1 MDGSQ
6 QSMNEQQ
13 DRITAWIA
21 REIVPHEGAVRGW
34 LLRHWCDAVDVD
46 DVIQEC
52 YCRITEIRTTAH
64 IASGRAYF
72 FRAAQ
77 SVAID
82 LSRRRKTANIA
93 AVTENEW
100 LDVMD
105 EGPLQDRVLEARED
119 LERVDGLLSQ
129 LSYTCRRV
137 IELRRVEGLSQR
149 ETASRLGVTENVVEN
164 HIARGLRKVLNAIA
178 SQDADADEEEE
189 RRIVSPH
196 AS

>member
-1 MDGSQ
+1 
-6 QSMNEQQ
+6 MNEQQ
-13 DRITAWIA
+13 DKVAAWIA
-21 REIVPHEGAVRGW
+21 REIIPHESAVRGW
-34 LLRHWCDAVDVD
+34 LLRHWRDAIDVD

-52 YCRITEIRTTAH
+52 YCRITELSATAP

-77 SVAID
+77 SIAID
-82 LSRRRKTANIA
+82 ISRRRKTASIV

-105 EGPLQDRVLEARED
+105 EDPPPDRVLEARQD
-119 LERVDGLLSQ
+119 LDRVNGLLSQ
-129 LSYTCRRV
+129 LSFACRRV

-164 HIARGLRKVLNAIA
+164 HIVRGLRKVLNAIA
-178 SQDADADEEEE
+178 SQDADEEEE
-189 RRIVSPH
+189 SELVPPHSRR
-196 AS
+196 